1 MIKTFKKFINNF
13 LIKTTNYRFVNND
26 EYIVTQNSIKTDV
39 VLEKDFL
46 EINEKINKIYKMN
59 TLNETNY
66 SAYRTIKNAINLK
79 LKGSIVECGVYQGQK
94 INYFLETLNILKINN
109 IDIYIIDTFEG
120 MTESSNLD
128 IQMISKK
135 GLKEKDLSASLE
147 SVKDRIYQ
155 TNYPRDKLHFI
166 KMDVRNENDLRN
178 AVKGNIIIL
187 RLDTDFYD
195 STLAILNSLYF
206 KVVKNGF
213 IIHDDYGH
221 WKGHY
226 DACQKFYSDN
236 NIDPILVRTC
246 RKERIEFKY

>member
-1 MIKTFKKFINNF
+1 MIKILRKIINSF
-13 LIKTTNYRFVNND
+13 LIKTINYRFVNNT
-26 EYIVTQNSIKTDV
+26 EYTLQQNSIKTDS

-66 SAYRTIKNAINLK
+66 SAYQTVKNALSLK

-120 MTESSNLD
+120 MTESSNKD
-128 IQMISKK
+128 IQMITKK
-135 GLKEKDLSASLE
+135 VMKKNDLSASLE

-155 TNYPRDKLHFI
+155 TNYPKDKLHFI

-178 AVKGNIIIL
+178 AVKGDIIIL

-195 STLAILNSLYF
+195 STLASLNSLYS

-236 NIDPILVRTC
+236 NIDPILLRTC
-246 RKERIEFKY
+246 RQERIEIKN

>member
-1 MIKTFKKFINNF
+1 MIKALRKSINNF
-13 LIKTTNYRFVNND
+13 FIKTTNYRFIKNI
-26 EYIVTQNSIKTDV
+26 EYIEKQNSIKNDV

-46 EINEKINKIYKMN
+46 EINEKINKIYKRN

-66 SAYRTIKNAINLK
+66 SAYQTVKNALNLK

-94 INYFLETLNILKINN
+94 IIYFLETLNILKINN
-109 IDIYIIDTFEG
+109 IDVYIIDTFEG
-120 MTESSNLD
+120 MTASSNKD
-128 IQMISKK
+128 IQMITKK
-135 GLKEKDLSASLE
+135 VMKKNDLSASLE

-155 TNYPRDKLHFI
+155 INYPKDKLHFI
-166 KMDVRNENDLRN
+166 KMDARNEKDLRN
-178 AVKGNIIIL
+178 AVKGDVIIL

-195 STLAILNSLYF
+195 STLASLNSLYF

-236 NIDPILVRTC
+236 NIDPILFRTC
-246 RKERIEFKY
+246 RKERIEIKN

>member
-1 MIKTFKKFINNF
+1 MIKILRKIINSF
-13 LIKTTNYRFVNND
+13 LIKTINYRFVNNT
-26 EYIVTQNSIKTDV
+26 EYTLQQNSIKTDS

-66 SAYRTIKNAINLK
+66 SAYQTVKNALSLK

-120 MTESSNLD
+120 MTEPSNKD
-128 IQMISKK
+128 IQMITKK
-135 GLKEKDLSASLE
+135 VMKKNDLSASLE

-155 TNYPRDKLHFI
+155 TNYPKDKLHFI

-178 AVKGNIIIL
+178 AVKGDIIIL
-187 RLDTDFYD
+187 RLDTDFYE
-195 STLAILNSLYF
+195 STLASLNSLYS

-236 NIDPILVRTC
+236 NIDPILLRTC
-246 RKERIEFKY
+246 RQERIEIKN

>member
-1 MIKTFKKFINNF
+1 MFQTLKKSINSF
-13 LIKTTNYRFVNND
+13 LIKTTNYRFVHNTG
-26 EYIVTQNSIKTDV
+26 YTYKKNSIDTDV

-46 EINEKINKIYKMN
+46 EINEKINKIYKRN

-66 SAYRTIKNAINLK
+66 SAYQTVKNALNLK

-120 MTESSNLD
+120 MTESSNKD
-128 IQMISKK
+128 IQMITKTVMKK
-135 GLKEKDLSASLE
+135 NDLSASLE

-155 TNYPRDKLHFI
+155 SNYPKDKLHFI

-178 AVKGNIIIL
+178 AVKEDIIIL

-195 STLAILNSLYF
+195 STLASLNSLYS

-236 NIDPILVRTC
+236 NIDPILIRTC
-246 RKERIEFKY
+246 RKERIEIKN

>member
-1 MIKTFKKFINNF
+1 MIKILRKIINSF
-13 LIKTTNYRFVNND
+13 LIKTINYRFVNNT
-26 EYIVTQNSIKTDV
+26 EYTLQQNSIKTDS

-66 SAYRTIKNAINLK
+66 SAYQTVKNALSLK

-120 MTESSNLD
+120 MTESSNKD
-128 IQMISKK
+128 IQMITKK
-135 GLKEKDLSASLE
+135 VMKKNDLSASLE

-155 TNYPRDKLHFI
+155 TNYPKDKLHFI

-178 AVKGNIIIL
+178 AVKGDIIIL
-187 RLDTDFYD
+187 RLDTDFYE
-195 STLAILNSLYF
+195 STKSELNYLYPLLSEGG
-206 KVVKNGF
+206 VL
-213 IIHDDYGH
+213 IIDDYGSWLGSKKATDEYFLKKKCWMH
-221 WKGHY
+221 
-226 DACQKFYSDN
+226 F
-236 NIDPILVRTC
+236 IDHSARMII
-246 RKERIEFKY
+246 K

>member
-1 MIKTFKKFINNF
+1 MFKFLKKSINSF
-13 LIKTTNYRFVNND
+13 LIKTTNYRFVNNTG
-26 EYIVTQNSIKTDV
+26 YTSQKNSIETDV

-46 EINEKINKIYKMN
+46 EINEKINKIYKIN

-66 SAYRTIKNAINLK
+66 SAYQTVKNALSLK
-79 LKGSIVECGVYQGQK
+79 LKGCIVECGVYQGQK
-94 INYFLETLNILKINN
+94 INYFLETLNVLKINN

-120 MTESSNLD
+120 MTESSNED
-128 IQMISKK
+128 IQMITKK
-135 GLKEKDLSASLE
+135 VMKKNDLSASLE
-147 SVKDRIYQ
+147 SVRDRIFQSNYPKDR
-155 TNYPRDKLHFI
+155 LHFI

-178 AVKGNIIIL
+178 AVKEDIIIL

-195 STLAILNSLYF
+195 STLASLNSLYS

-226 DACQKFYSDN
+226 DACQKFYNDN
-236 NIDPILVRTC
+236 NIDPILLRTC
-246 RKERIEFKY
+246 RKERIEIKN

>member
-1 MIKTFKKFINNF
+1 MIKILRKIINSF
-13 LIKTTNYRFVNND
+13 LIKTINYRFVNNT
-26 EYIVTQNSIKTDV
+26 EYTLQQNSIKTDS

-66 SAYRTIKNAINLK
+66 SAYQTVKNALSLK

-120 MTESSNLD
+120 MTESSNKD
-128 IQMISKK
+128 IQMITKK
-135 GLKEKDLSASLE
+135 VMKKNDLSASLE

-155 TNYPRDKLHFI
+155 TNYPKDKLHFI

-178 AVKGNIIIL
+178 AVKGDIIIL
-187 RLDTDFYD
+187 RLDTDFYE
-195 STLAILNSLYF
+195 STLASLNSLYS

-236 NIDPILVRTC
+236 NIDPILLRTC
-246 RKERIEFKY
+246 RQERIEIKN

>member
-1 MIKTFKKFINNF
+1 MFQTLKTKINSLLIKTANYRFINNTYYT
-13 LIKTTNYRFVNND
+13 LQT
-26 EYIVTQNSIKTDV
+26 NSIETDV
-39 VLEKDFL
+39 VLERDFL
-46 EINEKINKIYKMN
+46 EINEKINKIYKSN

-66 SAYRTIKNAINLK
+66 SAYQTVKNALNLK
-79 LKGSIVECGVYQGQK
+79 LKGSIVECGVFQGQK
-94 INYFLETLNILKINN
+94 ISFILETLSKLKINN
-109 IDIYIIDTFEG
+109 IDVYLIDTFEG
-120 MTESSNLD
+120 MTESSDKD

-135 GLKEKDLSASLE
+135 VMKKNDMSASLE

-155 TNYPRDKLHFI
+155 SNYPKDKLHFI

-178 AVKGNIIIL
+178 AVKGDIMIL

-195 STLAILNSLYF
+195 STLASLNSLYS

-226 DACQKFYSDN
+226 DACNEFYKFN
-236 NIDPILVRTC
+236 NINPVFIRTC
-246 RKERIEFKY
+246 RKERIEIKY